1 MQRPAQ
7 VRQVVASPIDIMN
20 HISSGTVT
28 IPFADIEGSTKL
40 ARKAGFMIKQVRLEE
55 QFDRLERLIAEG
67 QVDNSAMDNPRRN
80 QCQVNQ

>member
-20 HISSGTVT
+20 HNPSGTVT
-28 IPFADIEGSTKL
+28 FPFTDIEGSTKL
-40 ARKAGFMIKQVRLEE
+40 ARMAGFMIKQVRLEE
-55 QFDRLERLIAEG
+55 QFDTLVRLIAEG
-67 QVDNSAMDNPRRN
+67 QVDSSAMDDPRRN